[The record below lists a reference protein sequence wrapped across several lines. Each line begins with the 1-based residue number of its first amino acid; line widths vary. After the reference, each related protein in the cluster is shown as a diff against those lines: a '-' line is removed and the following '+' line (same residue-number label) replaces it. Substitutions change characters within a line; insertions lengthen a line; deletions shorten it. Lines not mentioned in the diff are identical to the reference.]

1 MKSKNVSLK
10 EENDKIKSSL
20 ESHTTG
26 YKTFRKLTNAQLKS
40 LQGLDSTEYQMKC
53 GKFELEISK
62 ISRLCSGI
70 QKQIGDLRKNKQRTP
85 SSTPRTISETNG
97 TSNGPSCLN
106 DLVSSVCVAT
116 KTISPDAHASG
127 HAPKAPV
134 PVTDRGIYDSCTRA
148 ASSIANADEAS
159 TKDTQTH
166 GVSYGSTK
174 SQSLNIAI
182 QRKYIAS
189 ESKQPNYSK
198 QCLANNSSS
207 SPVSTSQKPTNPSSG
222 STGARVDVDIF
233 EGVTR
238 KRNARYY
245 ISGIS

>member
-1 MKSKNVSLK
+1 
-10 EENDKIKSSL
+10 
-20 ESHTTG
+20 
-26 YKTFRKLTNAQLKS
+26 
-40 LQGLDSTEYQMKC
+40 MKC
-53 GKFELEISK
+53 EKFELEISK

-148 ASSIANADEAS
+148 ASSIANVDEAS

-222 STGARVDVDIF
+222 STGARVDADIF

-245 ISGIS
+245 ISGISPAFNRAGYDKLPQRQRHIRLPVCFFQT